1 MSYIHFEQETTMSNG
16 HAKEIEG
23 KLNEFRK
30 LLAALAAPADYE
42 ELLKNFHRPSWTTPA
57 EFAFAGAILDH
68 MSANVRGLTQLRG
81 QLLKGAKEVQATG

>member
-1 MSYIHFEQETTMSNG
+1 MANG

-30 LLAALAAPADYE
+30 QLAVLAAPADYE
-42 ELLKNFHRPSWTTPA
+42 ELLKNFHRPGWTTPA